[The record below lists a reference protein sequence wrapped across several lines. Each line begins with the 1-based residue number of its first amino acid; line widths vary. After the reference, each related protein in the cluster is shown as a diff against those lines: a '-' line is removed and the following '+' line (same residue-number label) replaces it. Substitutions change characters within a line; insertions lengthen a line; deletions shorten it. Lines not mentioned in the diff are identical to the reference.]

1 MTTNASSI
9 FRGRE
14 RDPVKSLNDSI
25 RRLRRKLLAQIRA
38 LHILKAK
45 NNEAFIDDLLVQ
57 MDILRQAYDRELHVH
72 SLITLRDVHEKI
84 LKIRDC
90 VSTRERDYDA
100 EAFTKYERITDQ
112 TSMVA
117 KWTFNLKQQKLSF
130 LRSK

>member
-14 RDPVKSLNDSI
+14 RDPVQSLNNSI
-25 RRLRRKLLAQIRA
+25 RRLKRKLLAQIRA
-38 LHILKAK
+38 LHILKAQ
-45 NNEAFIDDLLVQ
+45 NDEAFIDDLLVQ
-57 MDILRQAYDRELHVH
+57 TDVLRKAYDRELHVH
-72 SLITLRDVHEKI
+72 SLTTLRDVYEKI

-90 VSTRERDYDA
+90 VNTRERDYDA
-100 EAFTKYERITDQ
+100 EAFNKYERITDQ